1 LTLNLQEIKLIAG
14 IHPKIAIAVCNL
26 FSDPEQVYLD
36 SQEYLE
42 KWKNAEATITPGNNK
57 SNPQDG
63 DVA

>member
-1 LTLNLQEIKLIAG
+1 
-14 IHPKIAIAVCNL
+14 L

-42 KWKNAEATITPGNNK
+42 KWKNAEATVTPGNNK